1 MSLSQGRA
9 RCAGICRTCSLG
21 CPIVLEMRGEAPGA
35 AAGLDTDARAPMLVG
50 FLMGVVR
57 PDLTW
62 RWLEVKPEEL
72 RVEKRWPHRAQ
83 QQPRD
88 ASKQEA
94 CGVSSNR
101 KPKGPFSPGVK
112 GLGLHLRLGASQ
124 LPRGQHPPALC
135 PMWAGGGQGL
145 SVLRP

>member
-1 MSLSQGRA
+1 M
-9 RCAGICRTCSLG
+9 
-21 CPIVLEMRGEAPGA
+21 LEMRGEAPGA
-35 AAGLDTDARAPMLVG
+35 AAGLDTGHEGSHAG
-50 FLMGVVR
+50 GIFMGVVR

-94 CGVSSNR
+94 CGRSSNR

-112 GLGLHLRLGASQ
+112 GLGAALALGSQPAPGASTPSS
-124 LPRGQHPPALC
+124 LSHVGRRGSGVCLC
-135 PMWAGGGQGL
+135 
-145 SVLRP
+145 